1 MRNSLILLTKMIFAF
16 SLLPSMSFALDSLT
30 EAELKQKGQAFVA
43 AKEARQQPDS
53 TVEDV
58 ELYIDLLSDNF
69 IDEYVQYKVTFAA
82 DKVKLKAR
90 LVEKLKDDVLEH
102 QVQILQMMTG
112 PNVVMLKIAEKG
124 KLKPAGQ
131 NRVINIDRVSVIS
144 LEFDKQGLISH
155 IRRHGKQ

>member
-1 MRNSLILLTKMIFAF
+1 MRNSLILLAKMIFAF
-16 SLLPSMSFALDSLT
+16 SLLPCTSFALDSLT
-30 EAELKQKGQAFVA
+30 DAELKQKGQAFVA
-43 AKEARQQPDS
+43 AKEAWQQPDS

-58 ELYIDLLSDNF
+58 EHYIGLLSDNF

-82 DKVKLKAR
+82 DKAKLKAR
-90 LVEKLKDDVLEH
+90 LIEKLKDDVLEH

-131 NRVINIDRVSVIS
+131 YRMINIDRVSVIS

-155 IRRHGKQ
+155 IRRHGD